1 MEQSEQVNELFTA
14 LAKAQG
20 QMEGA
25 IKDSANPFFKSKYAD
40 LTSVW
45 TACRK
50 ALTDNGLSVIQV
62 PSTDAENVSITT
74 QLCHS
79 SGQWVSGKLSMKPV
93 KTDPQSILSCITYIR
108 RGSLAS
114 FVGVA
119 PEDDDGNQASGKIK
133 TQEFISEKEKST
145 IIDMINSKEVPQEK
159 FLTFMGCKSIEEI
172 PAIDFKKAMEALR
185 SAKGKS
191 HAANN

>member
-1 MEQSEQVNELFTA
+1 MIQSEQVNELFAA

-50 ALTDNGLSVIQV
+50 ALSENGLSIIQV
-62 PSTDAENVSITT
+62 PSADLDMVSVTT
-74 QLCHS
+74 QICHS
-79 SGQWVSGKLSMKPV
+79 SGQWVRGVLSMKPV

-114 FVGVA
+114 FTGVA
-119 PEDDDGNQASGKIK
+119 PEDDDGNQASGKVK
-133 TQEFISEKEKST
+133 TQEFISDKEQVT
-145 IIDMINSKEVPQEK
+145 IIETMKAKDVSLPK
-159 FLTFMGCKSIEEI
+159 FLEFMKCESIESI
-172 PAIDFKKAMEALR
+172 HASDFNKAIAALR
-185 SAKGKS
+185 SAKGR
-191 HAANN
+191 ANATNN